1 MRNIEKNRKKP
12 NAMLI
17 KDHTSYTA
25 FFRLMATH
33 HLSIVHSDSEVHFA
47 RMNLSAHPMLARE
60 DIKEF
65 LKSIRSRLH
74 FPALLLNTYQA
85 KADAQ
90 DSHDAKRKVIQGE
103 FFILDRVTKED
114 WEDQDSVF
122 DETEEIGT
130 DIVSFLGEYYSE
142 HPQEGWFEWNDT
154 MMEKISNLEIDNLAG
169 TKFYFTLSIP
179 NEVAFH
185 LRPDRFADELFES

>member
-1 MRNIEKNRKKP
+1 
-12 NAMLI
+12 MLI
-17 KDHTSYTA
+17 KDHRTYTD
-25 FFRLMATH
+25 FFRTMATH
-33 HLSIVHSDSEVHFA
+33 HLSIRHRDAEVHFA

-65 LKSIRSRLH
+65 LKSIRTRLH

-114 WEDQDSVF
+114 WDDQDLVF
-122 DETEEIGT
+122 DDTEEIGT
-130 DIVSFLGEYYSE
+130 DIISFLGEYYSDN
-142 HPQEGWFEWNDT
+142 PQEGYFEWNDT

-185 LRPDRFADELFES
+185 LRTDRFADELFES